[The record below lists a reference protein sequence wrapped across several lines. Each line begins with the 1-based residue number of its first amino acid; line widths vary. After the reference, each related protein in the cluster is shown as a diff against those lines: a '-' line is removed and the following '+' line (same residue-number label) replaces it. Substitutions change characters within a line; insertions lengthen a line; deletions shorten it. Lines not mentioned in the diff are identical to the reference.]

1 MSVLVSLSF
10 SSIGPMSLSL
20 CCFSLAYGSTE
31 QRYEPTT
38 TTAAEGESD
47 KGTEGESDKGT
58 EGESDK
64 GTVEEASA
72 IESQENK

>member
-10 SSIGPMSLSL
+10 SSIVPMSLSL
-20 CCFSLAYGSTE
+20 CCFSLAYESTE

-47 KGTEGESDKGT
+47 KGTM
-58 EGESDK
+58 
-64 GTVEEASA
+64 EEASA
-72 IESQENK
+72 IESQESK